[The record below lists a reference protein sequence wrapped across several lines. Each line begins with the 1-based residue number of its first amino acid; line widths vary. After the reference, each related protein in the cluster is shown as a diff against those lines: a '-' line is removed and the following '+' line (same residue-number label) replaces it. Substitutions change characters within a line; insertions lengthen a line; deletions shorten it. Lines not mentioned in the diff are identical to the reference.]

1 MRKKIII
8 SAISLGIVLILTVLF
23 LLIPWKSN
31 IDVELIAPPRE
42 VTQVP
47 LPQPMPST
55 IAVKLDLPLF
65 EVSEFVESTIQNYVH
80 KPINW
85 KRGDWERATI
95 NISPG
100 APEVISTQDGT
111 VSVKIP
117 LQINGKGVFE
127 THTIFGPRGGD
138 IKGSATASLTFTPRL
153 HSNWHLTTETD
164 VDIRVH
170 EASVTISF
178 TLFDSTTTSI
188 TEIFRQEVNKTI
200 LPKLKETIA
209 KYNIDIDLK
218 PHAAG
223 VWRKLHEPIFF
234 RREPRIVLSLKPM
247 EILVQKLS
255 NEDETLSLKIGIKTF
270 IQVNGGD
277 VSTDSSSPTE
287 QGSDLPNIRFV
298 DSLKPGYHINA
309 PVHVTY
315 AALENLVRPQVE
327 KAHNLKSIVFE
338 NLTLYGSGTQ
348 LAAGVG
354 FRMPFLGTTGQLY
367 LLGTPTSDS
376 TAMSFAITEL
386 DYSFTTQSLLLKI
399 VENRGEGIFSDLQ
412 ATVEDKLSLRI
423 NTLQEKLSDSMAS
436 HKLGSYAVLQ
446 GIGTVD
452 TVTIG
457 DPSFTETAMFIPL
470 RLQGDLNYKVHLN
483 PTGFQ

>member
-8 SAISLGIVLILTVLF
+8 SAISLGIVLVLTVLF
-23 LLIPWKSN
+23 SLIPWKSN
-31 IDVELIAPPRE
+31 IDVESLAPPRE
-42 VTQVP
+42 VTQAP

-55 IAVKLDLPLF
+55 IAVKVDLPLF
-65 EVSEFVESTIQNYVH
+65 EVSGFVESTIRNYVR
-80 KPINW
+80 KPIKW
-85 KRGDWERATI
+85 ERGDWEHATI

-100 APEVISTQDGT
+100 APEVVSTHDGT

-127 THTIFGPRGGD
+127 THTIFGPRNGD
-138 IKGSATASLTFTPRL
+138 IKGSATVSLAFTPRL
-153 HSNWHLTTETD
+153 HSNWHLTAETD
-164 VDIRVH
+164 VDIHVH
-170 EASVTISF
+170 EASVTISVA
-178 TLFDSTTTSI
+178 LFDSTTTSI
-188 TEIFRQEVNKTI
+188 TEIFRQTVNETV
-200 LPKLKETIA
+200 LPELKETIA

-223 VWRKLHEPIFF
+223 VWRKLHEPIFLK
-234 RREPRIVLSLKPM
+234 REPRIVLSLKPM

-255 NEDETLSLKIGIKTF
+255 NEEATLALNIGIKTF

-277 VSTDSSSPTE
+277 VSTDASAPAE

-309 PVHVTY
+309 PVQVTY
-315 AALENLVRPQVE
+315 AALENLARPYVE
-327 KAHNLKSIVFE
+327 KAHDRKRIVFE
-338 NLTLYGSGTQ
+338 NLTFYGSGTQ

-367 LLGTPTSDS
+367 LLGTPTSDA
-376 TAMSFAITEL
+376 TAMSFSITEL

-399 VENRGEGIFSDLQ
+399 IENRGEGIFSNLQ

-423 NTLQEKLSDSMAS
+423 NTLQEKLSDSIAS
-436 HKLGSYAVLQ
+436 HKLGSHAVLQ

-452 TVTIG
+452 TVIIG
-457 DPSFTETAMFIPL
+457 DPSFTQTGVFIPL
-470 RLQGDLNYKVHLN
+470 RLQGDLNYKVYLSS
-483 PTGFQ
+483 TGFQ